1 MTTIKTMLERPDSHF
16 ARHYVEMLIAM
27 FVGMVAL
34 GGPASMALS
43 GAGISSSELADDAPA
58 LLLLGMA
65 FTMTAPMV
73 TWMRYR
79 GHGWAASN
87 EMAAS
92 MFIPTFGVIGL
103 LWAGVVEETGTL
115 LVIEHV
121 VMLPSMLAAMLLRR
135 DEYSHAAHGHQQA
148 EHAIAS

>member
-1 MTTIKTMLERPDSHF
+1 MATVKSILAHPGSHF
-16 ARHYVEMLIAM
+16 ARHYVEMLVAM

-34 GGPASMALS
+34 GMPASMALS
-43 GAGISSSELADDAPA
+43 GAGVSSSELADDAPA

-73 TWMRYR
+73 GWMRYR
-79 GHGWAASN
+79 GHGWPASN

-92 MFIPTFGVIGL
+92 MFIPTFGVIAL
-103 LWAGVVEETGTL
+103 LWAGLVEETGTL
-115 LVIEHV
+115 LVIEHF

-135 DEYSHAAHGHQQA
+135 DEYSHAAHGHRQA
-148 EHAIAS
+148 EHAIAA